1 MNIQLRGLL
10 LLFFFCAAVGCK
22 AEEGAPCYKDEMCR
36 QGLVCH
42 ERYCRP
48 AQQVK
53 EDEERPKYLKSAVAG
68 YRLLIARC
76 LVLFESYE
84 EVDKWA
90 NEIAGVIQQEMALE
104 PGEEAV
110 VETSMNQLMSGEL
123 NMLSASTDDA
133 YFDAMKVGVPLRDE
147 NPVFRKAVRSA
158 LLELGEAGTPGP
170 SSSVEIDFCDPDL
183 LQLVWERLGEPVIDG
198 ITN

>member
-1 MNIQLRGLL
+1 MKTQLCGLL
-10 LLFFFCAAVGCK
+10 SLLVFCTVAGCK
-22 AEEGAPCYKDEMCR
+22 TEEGAPCYKDEMCQ
-36 QGLVCH
+36 QGLVCYQ
-42 ERYCRP
+42 RYCRP
-48 AQQVK
+48 SQQVK
-53 EDEERPKYLKSAVAG
+53 EDRERPKYLKSAVTG
-68 YRLLIARC
+68 YRLLISRC

-84 EVDKWA
+84 EVDKWTD
-90 NEIAGVIQQEMALE
+90 EIARSIQQEMALE

-110 VETSMNQLMSGEL
+110 VEASMNQLMSGEL
-123 NMLSASTDDA
+123 NTLSASTDAA

-158 LLELGEAGTPGP
+158 LLKLGEAGMPGP

-183 LQLVWERLGEPVIDG
+183 LQLVWERLGEPAIEG